1 MAYLLQKSLLQKS
14 MAVKV
19 VGASLFMLLAACS
32 SDQRYKRQVNGN
44 EEYLKAPALH
54 ALNSPSGMILPV
66 QSGDY
71 EVPVASSKG
80 AVGKGLDVRPPAQP
94 LALLDGSRSQYTGDT
109 AVIQLENSTQ
119 TRELWPRVVSVVE
132 SQGYTIATRQDASQ
146 TLNTDW
152 VQWSRADE
160 DVQYRGRYQISLRTE
175 GYQTSL
181 MVKSLGLEQQ
191 GAPVTAPAIVQRYT
205 VSMLNSV
212 AQGLEQLNDQQAS
225 KVASG
230 QTADLSVISGADD
243 SGLPLLVVRSSY
255 AVVWQHLP
263 AALEKIGMKVKDTS
277 RPLGTLSVTYDA
289 PSSGTWD
296 ALGVKDP
303 DLVNGDYK
311 LQVGDLGNRS
321 TLQFT
326 DPKGHTLTQSKNDA
340 LVAVFQ
346 AAFSQSSTR

>member
-1 MAYLLQKSLLQKS
+1 MAYLLQKS
-14 MAVKV
+14 MVAKV

-44 EEYLKAPALH
+44 DEYLKAPALH

-66 QSGDY
+66 QTGDY
-71 EVPVASSKG
+71 EVLAASSKG
-80 AVGKGLDVRPPAQP
+80 VVGKGLDVRPPAQP

-109 AVIQLENSTQ
+109 AVIQLENNSQ
-119 TRELWPRVVSVVE
+119 ARELWPRIVSVMQ
-132 SQGYTIATRQDASQ
+132 SKGYTIASRQDASQ

-160 DVQYRGRYQISLRTE
+160 DLQYRGRYQVSLSTK

-181 MVKSLGLEQQ
+181 TVKSLGLEQQ
-191 GAPVTAPAIVQRYT
+191 GQPVAAPALVQRYT
-205 VSMLNSV
+205 VMMLNSV
-212 AQGLEQLNDQQAS
+212 ASGLEKLNDEQVN
-225 KVASG
+225 KLASG
-230 QTADLSVISGADD
+230 QTADLSVISGSDD

-255 AVVWQHLP
+255 NVVWQHLP
-263 AALEKIGMKVKDTS
+263 AALGKIGMKVKDTS
-277 RPLGTLSVTYDA
+277 RPLGTISVTYDA
-289 PSSGTWD
+289 PSSGTWEQ
-296 ALGVKDP
+296 LGAKDP

-346 AAFSQSSTR
+346 GAFSQSSLH

>member
-1 MAYLLQKSLLQKS
+1 MAYSLQKSVV
-14 MAVKV
+14 AKV
-19 VGASLFMLLAACS
+19 VGASLFMLLAACT

-44 EEYLKAPALH
+44 EDYLQAPALS

-66 QSGDY
+66 ENGDY
-71 EVPVASSKG
+71 EVPPGSLKG
-80 AVGKGLDVRPPAQP
+80 QVGKELDVRPPAQP
-94 LALLDGSRSQYTGDT
+94 LALLDGSRSQYSGDT
-109 AVIQLENSTQ
+109 AVIQIENSAQ
-119 TRELWPRVVSVVE
+119 ARDLWSRVVGVVQ
-132 SQGYTIATRQDASQ
+132 SKGYTIASRQDADQ

-160 DVQYRGRYQISLRTE
+160 DVQYRGRYQVSLRTE

-181 MVKSLGLEQQ
+181 MVKSLALEQQ
-191 GAPVTAPAIVQRYT
+191 NNPVAAPAMVQRYT

-212 AQGLEQLNDQQAS
+212 AQGLEQLNEDQDKS
-225 KVASG
+225 RISG
-230 QTADLSVISGADD
+230 QTADLSVESGADD

-263 AALEKIGMKVKDTS
+263 SALDKIGMKVKDTS
-277 RPLGTLSVTYDA
+277 RPLGTISVTYDS

-296 ALGVKDP
+296 DLGAKDP
-303 DLVNGDYK
+303 GLVNGDYK

-326 DPKGHTLTQSKNDA
+326 DPKGHTLTQSQNDA
-340 LVAVFQ
+340 LVQVFQ
-346 AAFSQSSTR
+346 AALSKSSTH